1 MEELLEL
8 KDCLSNRQYDRAFA
22 IVEELEAMGRQ
33 DKINNLESF
42 LVVLLIHLIK
52 IQVEKRVT
60 RSWKNSM
67 INSLLAIQKRNKLGK
82 KSLAGARSLAPCVG
96 AGSHHYIKPQ
106 NWDEHIKECQFEAI
120 LGAAKE
126 VFEGI
131 DYQELENLLSA
142 SQLMTSAN
150 KLLQLTYDN
159 SPREIVEIVNS
170 KFASDRL

>member
-1 MEELLEL
+1 MEEILEL
-8 KDCLSNRQYDRAFA
+8 KNCLLHQEYDRAYA

-60 RSWKNSM
+60 RSWRNS
-67 INSLLAIQKRNKLGK
+67 ISNSLLAIQKRNKLGK
-82 KSLAGARSLAPCVG
+82 KS
-96 AGSHHYIKPQ
+96 HYIKQ
-106 NWDEHIKECQFEAI
+106 ETWNEHILNCQFEAI

-131 DYQELENLLSA
+131 DYQELERLVDFEKLMVTTNGLL
-142 SQLMTSAN
+142 TE
-150 KLLQLTYDN
+150 TYTKQ
-159 SPREIVEIVNS
+159 PRDIIELVEARFCVG
-170 KFASDRL
+170 RE